1 MDANLTGTNHILIVD
16 DEPKVAFFL
25 GRALER
31 YNSANRVTISHSGE
45 EALQILG
52 TSDVDVLVTD
62 LRMPGISGLE
72 LIRWARASSPR
83 TRSIL
88 ITAYGSEEIM
98 TQAYDLNASRY
109 ITKPFD
115 IQQFTRAVEEALL
128 LAEAECTLTNAQ
140 RLRDLT
146 VSLIFHHLRVPLTHI
161 LGNAYLLAEEDAEG
175 DDDQNHTLA
184 KNVVDYSLRMRDAL
198 DDFTLLAEWS
208 IGQVSGFMQQVHV
221 ETALETTA
229 AQLASLALIKE
240 QIIQVVPPSEEIEVT
255 VDSLLLGILLTSIIS
270 GAIKYTCEKGRILV
284 SAALEREMLV
294 ITAQGEGERVTE
306 EYMDPDKPGVA
317 LTVAEEL
324 ASAMQGELRIEFEG
338 TEGTT
343 IKLSFPVESDPAA

>member
-1 MDANLTGTNHILIVD
+1 MDVNPTGTNHILIVD

-31 YNSANRVTISHSGE
+31 YNRANQVTIAHSGE

-52 TSDVDVLVTD
+52 TSEVDVLVTD

-128 LAEAECTLTNAQ
+128 LAEAECVLTNAQ

-161 LGNAYLLAEEDAEG
+161 LGNAYLLAEEDAG
-175 DDDQNHTLA
+175 QDHTLA
-184 KNVVDYSLRMRDAL
+184 QNVVDYSLRMRDAL

-221 ETALETTA
+221 ETALKTTA

-255 VDSLLLGILLTSIIS
+255 ADSLLLGILLTSIIS

-294 ITAQGEGERVTE
+294 VTAQGEGERVTE

-324 ASAMQGELRIEFEG
+324 VSAMQGELQIEFDK
-338 TEGTT
+338 TAGTT
-343 IKLSFPVESDPAA
+343 IKLSFPIESGPAA

>member
-1 MDANLTGTNHILIVD
+1 MDANYPGTNHILIVD

-88 ITAYGSEEIM
+88 ITAYGSDEIR

-128 LAEAECTLTNAQ
+128 LAEAECALTGAQ

-161 LGNAYLLAEEDAEG
+161 LGNAYLLAEDGTEQ
-175 DDDQNHTLA
+175 DQMLA
-184 KNVVDYSLRMRDAL
+184 KNVVDHSLRMRDAI

-208 IGQVSGFMQQVHV
+208 IGQISGFMQNVDV

-229 AQLASLALIKE
+229 AQLASLALVKE
-240 QIIQVVPPSEEIEVT
+240 QVIQVVPPQKPITVN

-270 GAIKYTCEKGRILV
+270 GAIRFTCDKGRILA
-284 SAALEREMLV
+284 SAAMERDMLV
-294 ITAQGEGERVTE
+294 VTAQGEGERATE
-306 EYMDPDKPGVA
+306 EYMDPDQPGVA

-324 ASAMQGELRIEFEG
+324 AVAMKGELRIEKG
-338 TEGTT
+338 GAEGTT
-343 IKLSFPVESDPAA
+343 IKLSFPVRSGPEE

>member
-1 MDANLTGTNHILIVD
+1 MDANHTGTNHILIVD

-31 YNSANRVTISHSGE
+31 YNSANKVTISHSGE

-52 TSDVDVLVTD
+52 TSDIDVLVTD

-88 ITAYGSEEIM
+88 ITAYGSDEIM
-98 TQAYDLNASRY
+98 TQAYDLKASRY

-115 IQQFTRAVEEALL
+115 IQQFTRAVEEALV
-128 LAEAECTLTNAQ
+128 LAEAECVLTGAQ

-161 LGNAYLLAEEDAEG
+161 LGNAYLLAEDGA
-175 DDDQNHTLA
+175 DQNQILA

-208 IGQVSGFMQQVHV
+208 IGQVSGFLQQVDI
-221 ETALETTA
+221 ETAMETTA
-229 AQLASLALIKE
+229 AQLASLALVKE
-240 QIIQVVPPSEEIEVT
+240 QVIQIVPPPKPIQVT
-255 VDSLLLGILLTSIIS
+255 VDSMLLGILLTSIIS
-270 GAIKYTCEKGRILV
+270 GAIRFTCDKGRILV
-284 SAALEREMLV
+284 SAGMEKGMLI

-306 EYMDPDKPGVA
+306 DYVDQDKPGVA

-324 ASAMQGELRIEFEG
+324 AVAMQGELRIEKEG
-338 TEGTT
+338 VEGTT
-343 IKLSFPVESDPAA
+343 IKLSFPVG